1 MVPRPR
7 WPRRKGKD
15 EASDDASEAKTTEAN
30 ASDAKSEAKP
40 KTKTK
45 TSKLAGAKIAG
56 PKPASSKAS
65 SPKAAAKK
73 PAAAESSGADAKTT
87 TKPLVAK
94 KPPAPNVQERIEG
107 LQGWMAEIERKQ
119 GRMTYFGAAGLL
131 VAILAAGAA
140 IYLGITN
147 QQDSA
152 DKDDFNA
159 LEKRVTELGDSLK
172 SSTEEQLKTL
182 NSNLGTL
189 EQRLDAIDQKQKQTE
204 TTLESLQKQI
214 NQQAAAQPAP
224 GATTTPGT
232 TTPTP
237 APGRNP

>member
-1 MVPRPR
+1 MVPRPK
-7 WPRRKGKD
+7 WPRRKDKG
-15 EASDDASEAKTTEAN
+15 DASEAETK
-30 ASDAKSEAKP
+30 EAKEA
-40 KTKTK
+40 KK
-45 TSKLAGAKIAG
+45 SKGSRLAAAKIAG
-56 PKPASSKAS
+56 PKPASAKAS
-65 SPKAAAKK
+65 EKPADKPADKPAAKSAAK
-73 PAAAESSGADAKTT
+73 PAAAAVA
-87 TKPLVAK
+87 AK

-152 DKDDFNA
+152 DKKDFEA
-159 LEKRVTELGDSLK
+159 LEERVTQIGDSLK

-182 NSNLGTL
+182 NSNLGSI
-189 EQRLDAIDQKQKQTE
+189 EQRLDAIEQKQQQTD
-204 TTLESLQKQI
+204 TTIKSLQTQI
-214 NQQAAAQPAP
+214 DQVRTAANNQAAQD
-224 GATTTPGT
+224 TT

-237 APGRNP
+237 APGARP